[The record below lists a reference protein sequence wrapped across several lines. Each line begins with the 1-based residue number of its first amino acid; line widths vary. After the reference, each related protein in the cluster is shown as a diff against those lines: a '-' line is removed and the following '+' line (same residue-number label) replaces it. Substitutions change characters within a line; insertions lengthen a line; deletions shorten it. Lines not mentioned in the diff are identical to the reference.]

1 MSNFLS
7 EGAKRMNEII
17 RIQNLKKTFVSDHNT
32 VTALDGI
39 DLSIEKGEIF
49 GIIGLSGAGKS
60 TLVRCMNYLEK
71 PTAGTIIFD
80 GKELGNMSEKE
91 LRKARQ
97 SISMIFQ
104 GFHLLMQ
111 RDALSNVCFPL
122 EIAGVPKKKAKE
134 KAKEMLELV
143 GISDKAQAYPAQLS
157 GGQKQRVAIARALAT
172 NPQVLLCDEA
182 TSALDPTTTQS
193 ILSLLQKIN
202 QKLGVTIVIIT
213 HEMRVIEAICHRV
226 AILDNSRVAEC
237 GMVEEI
243 FVNPRSD
250 IAKRL
255 IYPHGRRKTVFQK
268 RGCLRIVFDGSSS
281 FEPVVSNMVLTCGAA
296 VNILF
301 ADTKDIDGKAYG
313 QMLLQLPDDETAKR
327 RIYAY
332 LSSRNLYFKE
342 EVADV

>member
-1 MSNFLS
+1 M
-7 EGAKRMNEII
+7 
-17 RIQNLKKTFVSDHNT
+17 
-32 VTALDGI
+32 
-39 DLSIEKGEIF
+39 
-49 GIIGLSGAGKS
+49 
-60 TLVRCMNYLEK
+60 
-71 PTAGTIIFD
+71 
-80 GKELGNMSEKE
+80 
-91 LRKARQ
+91 
-97 SISMIFQ
+97 
-104 GFHLLMQ
+104 
-111 RDALSNVCFPL
+111 
-122 EIAGVPKKKAKE
+122 
-134 KAKEMLELV
+134 

>member
-1 MSNFLS
+1 M
-7 EGAKRMNEII
+7 
-17 RIQNLKKTFVSDHNT
+17 
-32 VTALDGI
+32 
-39 DLSIEKGEIF
+39 
-49 GIIGLSGAGKS
+49 
-60 TLVRCMNYLEK
+60 
-71 PTAGTIIFD
+71 
-80 GKELGNMSEKE
+80 
-91 LRKARQ
+91 
-97 SISMIFQ
+97 
-104 GFHLLMQ
+104 
-111 RDALSNVCFPL
+111 
-122 EIAGVPKKKAKE
+122 
-134 KAKEMLELV
+134 
-143 GISDKAQAYPAQLS
+143 
-157 GGQKQRVAIARALAT
+157 
-172 NPQVLLCDEA
+172 
-182 TSALDPTTTQS
+182 
-193 ILSLLQKIN
+193 
-202 QKLGVTIVIIT
+202 
-213 HEMRVIEAICHRV
+213 

>member
-1 MSNFLS
+1 M
-7 EGAKRMNEII
+7 
-17 RIQNLKKTFVSDHNT
+17 
-32 VTALDGI
+32 DGI

-122 EIAGVPKKKAKE
+122 EIAGVPKKEAKE

-202 QKLGVTIVIIT
+202 QNL
-213 HEMRVIEAICHRV
+213 A
-226 AILDNSRVAEC
+226 SR
-237 GMVEEI
+237 
-243 FVNPRSD
+243 
-250 IAKRL
+250 
-255 IYPHGRRKTVFQK
+255 
-268 RGCLRIVFDGSSS
+268 
-281 FEPVVSNMVLTCGAA
+281 
-296 VNILF
+296 
-301 ADTKDIDGKAYG
+301 
-313 QMLLQLPDDETAKR
+313 LLSLPMK
-327 RIYAY
+327 
-332 LSSRNLYFKE
+332 
-342 EVADV
+342 